1 MKTMITIELSKAS
14 PLGKT
19 EVEGRTIIID
29 RPTPEFPSLEVAR
42 ISYETQAA
50 ILAQALTDSL
60 PQGTL
65 DRLLIALMERC
76 ASLYRGRAGT

>member
-1 MKTMITIELSKAS
+1 MKTIELHTAS

-19 EVEGRTIIID
+19 DVKRVRILICEVVPD
-29 RPTPEFPSLEVAR
+29 LPSLDAAR
-42 ISYETQAA
+42 SLYDAEASLLAA
-50 ILAQALTDSL
+50 ALTDSL

>member
-1 MKTMITIELSKAS
+1 MKTLELHTAS
-14 PLGKT
+14 PLGKA
-19 EVEGRTIIID
+19 EVEGVTIIISGA
-29 RPTPEFPSLEVAR
+29 TLGFPSLDEAR
-42 ISYETQAA
+42 SFYNAEA
-50 ILAQALTDSL
+50 IALATALTDSL